1 LRRASK
7 KFWLLVSLAAVVAAS
22 AMQGGWGAGGPK
34 RVNELTL
41 AGARPGRDRIQ
52 DADRANREYV
62 HNYRREI
69 DGRSPSRAILRGE
82 SVWFDICHYEQL
94 TISAGADGMIESIEI
109 GRLPAAIDANCEA
122 NLQPNLW
129 VTGRGLRSRDRCTRI
144 EEIYG
149 KAESRSPSVKGSDKL
164 ELYLYT
170 FDWAG
175 PDVPQVMEV
184 SCDAATQTVTEITL
198 AASSL

>member
-7 KFWLLVSLAAVVAAS
+7 RFWLLVSVAAVVVLAVQVGLQ
-22 AMQGGWGAGGPK
+22 AMQHG

-41 AGARPGRDRIQ
+41 AGLRPGRDKAPAAAKGFRDLERDPDVT
-52 DADRANREYV
+52 DAYV
-62 HNYRREI
+62 W
-69 DGRSPSRAILRGE
+69 G
-82 SVWFDICHYEQL
+82 DICMHRELRVEADASGVVKTVTVGSKYKPDIMAKCAASVMEPKRLKLIASGHGLQL
-94 TISAGADGMIESIEI
+94 G
-109 GRLPAAIDANCEA
+109 DAC
-122 NLQPNLW
+122 
-129 VTGRGLRSRDRCTRI
+129 GRI
-144 EEIYG
+144 EEMYG
-149 KAESRSPSVKGSDKL
+149 RAASRSPSVKGSDKL

-184 SCDAATQTVTEITL
+184 SCDAASQTVTEITL

>member
-1 LRRASK
+1 M
-7 KFWLLVSLAAVVAAS
+7 VAAVAAL
-22 AMQGGWGAGGPK
+22 AMRAAQPE

-41 AGARPGRDRIQ
+41 AGLRPGHDRVPASAKELRDLQRDSTVT
-52 DADRANREYV
+52 DAF
-62 HNYRREI
+62 
-69 DGRSPSRAILRGE
+69 
-82 SVWFDICHYEQL
+82 VWGDICTHREL
-94 TISAGADGMIESIEI
+94 RVEA
-109 GRLPAAIDANCEA
+109 DANGVVKIVTVGSSYKPEIMAKCA
-122 NLQPNLW
+122 ASVTDPKRLKLIATGQGLQL
-129 VTGRGLRSRDRCTRI
+129 GDGCARI
-144 EEIYG
+144 EQTYG

-184 SCDAATQTVTEITL
+184 SCDASSQTVAEITL

>member
-7 KFWLLVSLAAVVAAS
+7 RFWLLVSVAVVMALVVQVGLQ
-22 AMQGGWGAGGPK
+22 AMQHG

-41 AGARPGRDRIQ
+41 AGLRPGRDKISAPTKEFRDLEQ
-52 DADRANREYV
+52 DSAITDAYV
-62 HNYRREI
+62 W
-69 DGRSPSRAILRGE
+69 G
-82 SVWFDICHYEQL
+82 DICTHRELRVEADTDGVVKTVTVGAKYKPDIMAKCAASVLEPKRLKLIASGHGLQL
-94 TISAGADGMIESIEI
+94 G
-109 GRLPAAIDANCEA
+109 DAC
-122 NLQPNLW
+122 
-129 VTGRGLRSRDRCTRI
+129 GRI

-149 KAESRSPSVKGSDKL
+149 KAESRGPSVKGSDKL

-184 SCDAATQTVTEITL
+184 SCDAATQTVAEITL
-198 AASSL
+198 AAPSL

>member
-1 LRRASK
+1 MRRASK
-7 KFWLLVSLAAVVAAS
+7 RFWLLVSLVVVAALTTQ
-22 AMQGGWGAGGPK
+22 AGLRAGGPR
-34 RVNELTL
+34 RVNEVTL
-41 AGARPGRDRIQ
+41 AGLRPGHDKVPAAMKEFRDLER
-52 DADRANREYV
+52 DADVTDGYV
-62 HNYRREI
+62 W
-69 DGRSPSRAILRGE
+69 G
-82 SVWFDICHYEQL
+82 DICTH
-94 TISAGADGMIESIEI
+94 
-109 GRLPAAIDANCEA
+109 
-122 NLQPNLW
+122 
-129 VTGRGLRSRDRCTRI
+129 RGLRVEADAHGVAKTVTVGSKYKPEVMAKCAASVMAPERLKLIASGHGLQLGDACGRI

>member
-7 KFWLLVSLAAVVAAS
+7 RFWLLVSLAAVVVLAVQVGLQ
-22 AMQGGWGAGGPK
+22 AMQHG
-34 RVNELTL
+34 RVNELIL
-41 AGARPGRDRIQ
+41 AGLRPGHDKVPAAAKEFRDLERDSAVT
-52 DADRANREYV
+52 DAYV
-62 HNYRREI
+62 W
-69 DGRSPSRAILRGE
+69 G
-82 SVWFDICHYEQL
+82 DICMHREL
-94 TISAGADGMIESIEI
+94 RVEA
-109 GRLPAAIDANCEA
+109 DANGVVKT
-122 NLQPNLW
+122 
-129 VTGRGLRSRDRCTRI
+129 VTVGSKYKPEIMAKCAASVMEPKRLKLIASGHGMQLGDACGRI

-184 SCDAATQTVTEITL
+184 SCDAASQTVTEITL

>member
-1 LRRASK
+1 
-7 KFWLLVSLAAVVAAS
+7 
-22 AMQGGWGAGGPK
+22 MQGGWGAAGPK

-41 AGARPGRDRIQ
+41 AGLQPGHDKISAPTKEFRDLER
-52 DADRANREYV
+52 DAAVTDAYV
-62 HNYRREI
+62 W
-69 DGRSPSRAILRGE
+69 G
-82 SVWFDICHYEQL
+82 DICMHREL
-94 TISAGADGMIESIEI
+94 RVET
-109 GRLPAAIDANCEA
+109 DANGVVKTVTVGSKYKPEIMAKCA
-122 NLQPNLW
+122 ASVMDPKRLKLIASGHGLQL
-129 VTGRGLRSRDRCTRI
+129 GDACGRI

-184 SCDAATQTVTEITL
+184 SCGSATQTVTEITL

>member
-7 KFWLLVSLAAVVAAS
+7 RFWLLVSVAAVVALAVQVGLQ
-22 AMQGGWGAGGPK
+22 AMQHG

-41 AGARPGRDRIQ
+41 AGLRPGRDKVPAAAKEFRDLQ
-52 DADRANREYV
+52 RDSAVTDAYV
-62 HNYRREI
+62 W
-69 DGRSPSRAILRGE
+69 G
-82 SVWFDICHYEQL
+82 DICMHREL
-94 TISAGADGMIESIEI
+94 RVEA
-109 GRLPAAIDANCEA
+109 DANGVVKTVTVGSKYKPDIMAKCAASVMEPKQLKLIA
-122 NLQPNLW
+122 SGHGLQL
-129 VTGRGLRSRDRCTRI
+129 GDACGRI
-144 EEIYG
+144 EEKYG

-184 SCDAATQTVTEITL
+184 SCDASTQTVAEITL

>member
-1 LRRASK
+1 LRRGSK
-7 KFWLLVSLAAVVAAS
+7 RFWLLVSVVVAVAAL
-22 AMQGGWGAGGPK
+22 AMPGGWGAGGPK

-41 AGARPGRDRIQ
+41 AGLQPGHDKISAPTKEFRNLERDSAVT
-52 DADRANREYV
+52 DAYV
-62 HNYRREI
+62 W
-69 DGRSPSRAILRGE
+69 G
-82 SVWFDICHYEQL
+82 DICMHRELRVEVGGDGLVKTVTVGSKYKPEIMVKCAASVMEPKRLKLIASGHGLQL
-94 TISAGADGMIESIEI
+94 S
-109 GRLPAAIDANCEA
+109 DAC
-122 NLQPNLW
+122 
-129 VTGRGLRSRDRCTRI
+129 GRI

-149 KAESRSPSVKGSDKL
+149 KAESRSPSVKGNDKL

-184 SCDAATQTVTEITL
+184 SCDAATQTVAEITL

>member
-7 KFWLLVSLAAVVAAS
+7 KFWLLVSLAAVVALAVAVGLQ
-22 AMQGGWGAGGPK
+22 AMQHG

-41 AGARPGRDRIQ
+41 AGLRPGHDKAPAGMKEFRDLER
-52 DADRANREYV
+52 DAAITDAYV
-62 HNYRREI
+62 W
-69 DGRSPSRAILRGE
+69 G
-82 SVWFDICHYEQL
+82 DICMHREL
-94 TISAGADGMIESIEI
+94 RLEADAKGVLKTVTVGSKYKPDIMAKCAASVMDPK
-109 GRLPAAIDANCEA
+109 RLKLIAS
-122 NLQPNLW
+122 
-129 VTGRGLRSRDRCTRI
+129 GRGLQLGDACARI

-149 KAESRSPSVKGSDKL
+149 KAESRSPSVKGSDKV

>member
-7 KFWLLVSLAAVVAAS
+7 RFWLLVSVAAVVVLAVQVGLQ
-22 AMQGGWGAGGPK
+22 AMQHG

-41 AGARPGRDRIQ
+41 AGLRPGRDKAPAAAKGFRDLERDPDVT
-52 DADRANREYV
+52 DAYV
-62 HNYRREI
+62 W
-69 DGRSPSRAILRGE
+69 G
-82 SVWFDICHYEQL
+82 DICMHRELRVEADASGVVKGVTVGSKYKPDIMAKCAASVMEPKRLKLIASGHGLQL
-94 TISAGADGMIESIEI
+94 G
-109 GRLPAAIDANCEA
+109 DAC
-122 NLQPNLW
+122 
-129 VTGRGLRSRDRCTRI
+129 GRI
-144 EEIYG
+144 EEMYG
-149 KAESRSPSVKGSDKL
+149 RAASRSPSVKGSDKL

-184 SCDAATQTVTEITL
+184 SCDASTQTVVEITL

>member
-7 KFWLLVSLAAVVAAS
+7 RFWLLVSVAAVVAALAIQRGS
-22 AMQGGWGAGGPK
+22 GAGGMK

-41 AGARPGRDRIQ
+41 AGARPGRDHIQ
-52 DADRANREYV
+52 DAERANREYV
-62 HNYRREI
+62 HSYRREI
-69 DGRSPSRAILRGE
+69 DDRSSSRAILRGE
-82 SVWFDICHYEQL
+82 SVWSDICHLERL
-94 TISAGADGMIESIEI
+94 TMSVGADGIIRSIEI
-109 GRLPAAIDANCEA
+109 SRIPGAIDADCET
-122 NLQPNLW
+122 NLKPNPW
-129 VTGRGLRSRDRCTRI
+129 GTGRGLSFRDQCTRI

-184 SCDAATQTVTEITL
+184 SCDVSSQTVAEITL

>member
-7 KFWLLVSLAAVVAAS
+7 RFWLLVSVAAVVVLAVQVGLQ
-22 AMQGGWGAGGPK
+22 AMQHG

-41 AGARPGRDRIQ
+41 AGLRPGRDKAPAAAKGFRDLERDPDVT
-52 DADRANREYV
+52 DAYV
-62 HNYRREI
+62 W
-69 DGRSPSRAILRGE
+69 G
-82 SVWFDICHYEQL
+82 DICMHRELRVEADASGVVKTVTVGSKYKPDIMAKCAASVMEPKRLKLIASGHGLQL
-94 TISAGADGMIESIEI
+94 G
-109 GRLPAAIDANCEA
+109 DAC
-122 NLQPNLW
+122 
-129 VTGRGLRSRDRCTRI
+129 GRI
-144 EEIYG
+144 EEMYG
-149 KAESRSPSVKGSDKL
+149 RAASRSPSVKGSDKL

-184 SCDAATQTVTEITL
+184 SCDASTQTVVEITL